1 MPWSVP
7 GMPKCL
13 TTSSGNCFLS
23 LVNAVFTP
31 LLSFSVFA
39 NLIHINAAFCCWFL
53 LMLCDMI
60 ATMIKKSRSQ
70 SEQDTALQLRY
81 GKIGIGAVAAAAP
94 YQSGGKRP
102 LRVRL
107 PYQNLTISVV
117 VAATSATNDLERD
130 ARESS

>member
-1 MPWSVP
+1 
-7 GMPKCL
+7 
-13 TTSSGNCFLS
+13 

-31 LLSFSVFA
+31 LLSFSAFA

-60 ATMIKKSRSQ
+60 ATMIKKTSTQ

-102 LRVRL
+102 FAFACHTR
-107 PYQNLTISVV
+107 TF
-117 VAATSATNDLERD
+117 AATSATNDLERD